1 VPTYGRVFPAQAKGF
16 AVSQYGNAA
25 ESAAAAGTTESGRP
39 AFLITIDTEGDNLW
53 SGLHSITTQNSHF
66 LPRFQQLCEKYG
78 FQPTWLTNW
87 EMVECPVYRE
97 FAADALA
104 RGQAEIG
111 MHLHAWNS
119 PPVAPLT
126 DDDFRRLPYLIQYSP
141 MLMRRK
147 IGTITDRL
155 EDVFNTKMI
164 SHRAGRW
171 AFNETYA
178 QLLVEHGYRV
188 DCSVTPHICWEHEY
202 TRQPCTVD
210 YREFPEHAYFVDLD
224 QISRDSCNSPLL
236 ELPMTVLKMQRPWP
250 LQLAAAMAGLHS
262 FGERLANRLVPTRWW
277 LRPDGLN
284 SERMLAVLDVALR
297 QKRDYVEFM
306 LHSSELMPGGSPR
319 FNTEYKIERLY
330 ADLER
335 LFETA
340 SQNFE
345 GLTLA
350 GYHSRV
356 MSRQHRKSPASSGSV
371 ESVAA

>member
-1 VPTYGRVFPAQAKGF
+1 MPTYGRVFPAQAKGF

-155 EDVFNTKMI
+155 EDVFNTKM
-164 SHRAGRW
+164 
-171 AFNETYA
+171 N
-178 QLLVEHGYRV
+178 
-188 DCSVTPHICWEHEY
+188 
-202 TRQPCTVD
+202 
-210 YREFPEHAYFVDLD
+210 
-224 QISRDSCNSPLL
+224 
-236 ELPMTVLKMQRPWP
+236 
-250 LQLAAAMAGLHS
+250 
-262 FGERLANRLVPTRWW
+262 
-277 LRPDGLN
+277 
-284 SERMLAVLDVALR
+284 
-297 QKRDYVEFM
+297 
-306 LHSSELMPGGSPR
+306 
-319 FNTEYKIERLY
+319 
-330 ADLER
+330 
-335 LFETA
+335 
-340 SQNFE
+340 
-345 GLTLA
+345 
-350 GYHSRV
+350 
-356 MSRQHRKSPASSGSV
+356 
-371 ESVAA
+371 